1 MKTFLCKAH
10 FHRKE
15 HSLRDVVK
23 AEVSSWQADKFA
35 LNLSAELGFTGII
48 DHRIQSGTVADKGDI
63 FDYVDQG
70 GQDVLFPFSRFQAD
84 LVLFSRHHVVLLY
97 QPLTL
102 ETVVPIQSRFHVT
115 TRRTFLTTDGTLELK
130 YGFDFWRLSYLFDI
144 IEAPE
149 FYFGAGLS
157 LQIRNASI
165 VFRTSDGSKSTIQN
179 NIGPV
184 PIIKLKLGYLWPNSL
199 FVEFEGDGF
208 YASDRFFNGANYS
221 FVGYIYDLSIR
232 SGYSFSP
239 MSTFYFNVRF
249 LGGGAEGE
257 DDDGEFTFND
267 LHTIG
272 TTIGVMLHL

>member
-1 MKTFLCKAH
+1 MKKSVLILVLALSATGFLT
-10 FHRKE
+10 
-15 HSLRDVVK
+15 
-23 AEVSSWQADKFA
+23 AESNIA

-63 FDYVDQG
+63 FDYVDRG
-70 GQDVLFPFSRFQAD
+70 GQDVLFPFSRLQAD
-84 LVLFSRHHVVLLY
+84 LVLFSRHHVMLLY

-102 ETVVPIQSRFHVT
+102 ETVVPIQSNFRYDQQDFT
-115 TRRTFLTTDGTLELK
+115 TGDGTLELK
-130 YGFDFWRLSYLFDI
+130 YGFDFWRISYLFDI
-144 IEAPE
+144 IEPPE

-165 VFRTSDGSKSTIQN
+165 IFRTSDGGKSTIQN

-184 PIIKLKLGYLWPNSL
+184 PILKLKLGYSWSNSL

-232 SGYSFSP
+232 TGYSFSS
-239 MSTFYFNVRF
+239 MSTFFFNVRF
-249 LGGGAEGE
+249 LGGGAEG
-257 DDDGEFTFND
+257 
-267 LHTIG
+267 
-272 TTIGVMLHL
+272 VHL